1 MSLFDLL
8 FGTETPV
15 QNINSYKKNDPYSRS
30 CMEEDY
36 YEDTYCDAKSGNEE
50 AISEMREEFGDD
62 WESEF

>member
-1 MSLFDLL
+1 MGLFDLF

-15 QNINSYKKNDPYSRS
+15 HDTGSHKRNDPYLRS

-36 YEDTYCDAKSGNEE
+36 YEDTYCDAKSGDRE